1 MHESAAS
8 SSAPQLVFRW
18 ADDED
23 VDIYDSDPSSVP
35 GDVDAMRSST
45 E

>member
-1 MHESAAS
+1 MHKSAES

-35 GDVDAMRSST
+35 ADDDAMGSST